1 MSSLTLRKIR
11 PTLTVEASKRMEAQF
26 ESFRGWAGE
35 EFIGYSPVLVH
46 VETQRAVAGVRL
58 TERVIETGEDSYYW
72 TFLTL
77 SNGFEGAPLIRY
89 ILFSKDQQFAEVEW
103 MVQVY
108 ESTGF
113 ILKHFAPR
121 APLLVGQNK
130 DARFQL
136 CDVDGHAIA
145 ESIEVWRD
153 SDLKRQVLKQFALV
167 DGKHPMAY
175 PALWSLLATSVA
187 SWY

>member
-1 MSSLTLRKIR
+1 
-11 PTLTVEASKRMEAQF
+11 MEAQF
-26 ESFRGWAGE
+26 ESFRGWSGE
-35 EFIGYSPVLVH
+35 EFIGYSPVLVE
-46 VETQRAVAGVRL
+46 VETQRVVAGTRPA
-58 TERVIETGEDSYYW
+58 ERVIKTSEGLYYW
-72 TFLTL
+72 TLLTL

-103 MVQVY
+103 MVQVH

-136 CDVDGHAIA
+136 GDEDGHAIA

-153 SDLKRQVLKQFALV
+153 SDLKRQVLKQFTLV
-167 DGKHPMAY
+167 DGSHPMAY
-175 PALWSLLATSVA
+175 PALWSLLVTTVD
-187 SWY
+187 SWYY